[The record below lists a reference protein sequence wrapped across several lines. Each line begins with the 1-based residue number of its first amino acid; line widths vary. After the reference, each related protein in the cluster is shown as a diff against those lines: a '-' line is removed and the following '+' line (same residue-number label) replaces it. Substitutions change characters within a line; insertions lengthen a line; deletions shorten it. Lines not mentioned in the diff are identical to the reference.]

1 MLDQCVNCKL
11 VQLRHTVDPNILYGE
26 HYWYQSGLNP
36 KLKQNLLDIAEFVN
50 QLSSPGDVV
59 LDIGAND
66 GTLLSGIDNDRYKIA
81 CEPAPNLQA
90 KLANHAD
97 HIGIQIV
104 GLVTDAKVPAGE
116 RAREL
121 DLPVT
126 VVPFLEDRIKW
137 DQNLA
142 TELSRL
148 KPALI
153 VSAGFMK
160 ILGPVVLRFHQGK
173 IINTHPALL
182 PDFPGAHAV
191 RDALAA
197 GVSETGATIH
207 FVDKGIDTGEVIAQ
221 VRVKVEP
228 GDTEGSLHERIKQ
241 AERDLLVA
249 TVRDI
254 AQGKVTLK

>member
-1 MLDQCVNCKL
+1 V
-11 VQLRHTVDPNILYGE
+11 PN
-26 HYWYQSGLNP
+26 
-36 KLKQNLLDIAEFVN
+36 FRV
-50 QLSSPGDVV
+50 VV
-59 LDIGAND
+59 LASGT
-66 GTLLSGIDNDRYKIA
+66 GTLFTA
-81 CEPAPNLQA
+81 
-90 KLANHAD
+90 LANQAD
-97 HIGIQIV
+97 QIGIQIV
-104 GLVTDAKVPAGE
+104 GLITDSQVPACD

-121 DLPVT
+121 GIPVT
-126 VVPFLEDRIKW
+126 VLPFLEDRVKW

-182 PDFPGAHAV
+182 PNFPGAHAV

-207 FVDKGIDTGEVIAQ
+207 FVDKGVDTGEVIAQ
-221 VRVKVEP
+221 ARVKVEP
-228 GDTEGSLHERIKQ
+228 GDTQNSLHERIKQ
-241 AERDLLVA
+241 AERELLVA
-249 TVRDI
+249 TVSDI

>member
-1 MLDQCVNCKL
+1 M
-11 VQLRHTVDPNILYGE
+11 PN
-26 HYWYQSGLNP
+26 
-36 KLKQNLLDIAEFVN
+36 FRV
-50 QLSSPGDVV
+50 VV
-59 LDIGAND
+59 LASGT
-66 GTLLSGIDNDRYKIA
+66 GTLFSA
-81 CEPAPNLQA
+81 
-90 KLANHAD
+90 LANHAD
-97 HIGIQIV
+97 QIGIQIV
-104 GLVTDAKVPAGE
+104 GLITDSQVPACE

-121 DLPVT
+121 GIPVT

-160 ILGPVVLRFHQGK
+160 ILGPVVLRFYQGK

-207 FVDKGIDTGEVIAQ
+207 FVDKGVDTGEVIAQ
-221 VRVKVEP
+221 ARVKVEP
-228 GDTEGSLHERIKQ
+228 SDTQDSLHERIKQ
-241 AERDLLVA
+241 AERELLVA
-249 TVRDI
+249 TVSDI
-254 AQGKVTLK
+254 ARGKVTLK